1 MTNLNNVSNRL
12 IYEKSPYLLQHA
24 YNPVDWYPWRKEAFD
39 KAKKEDKPIFLSIGY
54 STCHWCHVME
64 RESFEDE
71 EVAEILN
78 KHYVSIKVDRD
89 ERPDIDH
96 IYMEVCQLLT
106 GSGGWPLTI
115 IMTPDKEPFFVGT
128 YFPKKSSY
136 GHIGLKELLE
146 KINDIWQKQRDKLLS
161 SADSIIEVLSR
172 TENKEN
178 KSTMNEDTIEKA
190 YKSLSNNFD
199 EKYGGVGAAPKFPMP
214 HNIMFLLRYYR
225 MTKEEKALKMTIKT
239 LESMYRGGIYD
250 HLGFGF
256 SRYSTDKKWLV
267 PH

>member
-1 MTNLNNVSNRL
+1 
-12 IYEKSPYLLQHA
+12 
-24 YNPVDWYPWRKEAFD
+24 
-39 KAKKEDKPIFLSIGY
+39 
-54 STCHWCHVME
+54 
-64 RESFEDE
+64 
-71 EVAEILN
+71 
-78 KHYVSIKVDRD
+78 
-89 ERPDIDH
+89 
-96 IYMEVCQLLT
+96 MEVCQLLT

-115 IMTPDKEPFFVGT
+115 IMTPDKEPLQAHIS
-128 YFPKKSSY
+128 PKIKLWSY
-136 GHIGLKELLE
+136 RTKRVLE

-267 PH
+267 PHFEKMLYDNALLMYAYTEAYQAIKRIYLKRLLTNR